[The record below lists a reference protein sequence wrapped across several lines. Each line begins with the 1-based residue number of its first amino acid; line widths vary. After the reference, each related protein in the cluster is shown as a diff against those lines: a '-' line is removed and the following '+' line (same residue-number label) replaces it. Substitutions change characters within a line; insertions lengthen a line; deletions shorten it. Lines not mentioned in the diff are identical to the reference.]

1 MYYSR
6 MKTSNIATHTETTVL
21 QFLETASALERKLD
35 RTLSCTKGISFS
47 EYRLLKTLSQANP
60 SGFPRI
66 DLANGVGLT
75 ASAVT
80 RALKPLEKIGY
91 VTTERSERDARQS
104 LAVITA
110 AGCDL
115 LDDAQGIL
123 QDALAELPINTLS
136 SQKVVEFQNR
146 LNDLRSR

>member
-1 MYYSR
+1 M
-6 MKTSNIATHTETTVL
+6 
-21 QFLETASALERKLD
+21 
-35 RTLSCTKGISFS
+35 SCTKGISFS
-47 EYRLLKTLSQANP
+47 EYRLLKALSQANP

-66 DLANGVGLT
+66 DLAYRVGLT

-104 LAVITA
+104 LAVITP
-110 AGCDL
+110 AGREL

-123 QDALAELPINTLS
+123 QDALGDLPINTLS
-136 SQKVVEFQNR
+136 SQKIAEFQSR
-146 LNDLRSR
+146 LKELGSGQ